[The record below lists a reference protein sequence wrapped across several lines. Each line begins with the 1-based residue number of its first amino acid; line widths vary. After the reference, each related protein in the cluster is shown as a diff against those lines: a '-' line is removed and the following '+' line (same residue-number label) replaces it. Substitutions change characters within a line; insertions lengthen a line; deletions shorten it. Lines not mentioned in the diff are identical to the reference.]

1 MTPSDP
7 STLQAGL
14 SGLYMFD
21 PQLAA
26 VLACPACYAP
36 LRAESGAFACT
47 VCQRLYPIVDGIPVL
62 IAGDTPLARER

>member
-7 STLQAGL
+7 NPAQAGS
-14 SGLYMFD
+14 SGLYAFD

-26 VLACPACYAP
+26 VLACPACYAL

-47 VCQRLYPIVDGIPVL
+47 ACQRLYPIVDGIPVL
-62 IAGDTPLARER
+62 IAGDTPRARER